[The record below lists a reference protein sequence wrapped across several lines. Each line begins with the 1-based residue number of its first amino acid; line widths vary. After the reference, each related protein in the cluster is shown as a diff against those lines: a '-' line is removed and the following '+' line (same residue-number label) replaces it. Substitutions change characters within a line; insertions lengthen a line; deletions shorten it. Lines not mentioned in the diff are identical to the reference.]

1 MDDVAEEMG
10 KQAIRHWRHPRTV
23 GRAWRVALVVG
34 TVLNTINH
42 YNLMFGAVI
51 SSSVIIQ
58 IVLTYLVP
66 YIVSTH
72 GQVSSHLDNVQ
83 RSVNNEKN

>member
-1 MDDVAEEMG
+1 VDDVTEDVV
-10 KQAIRHWRHPRTV
+10 KQTVRHWRHPRTV

-34 TVLNTINH
+34 TVLNAINH
-42 YNLMFGAVI
+42 YDLMFGAVI

-58 IVLTYLVP
+58 TVLTYLVP

-72 GQVSSHLDNVQ
+72 GQVSSQFDNLQ
-83 RSVNNEKN
+83 GSVRNEKN

>member
-1 MDDVAEEMG
+1 MNDVTEDVV
-10 KQAIRHWRHPRTV
+10 KQAVRHWRHPRTV

-34 TVLNTINH
+34 TILNAINH
-42 YNLMFGAVI
+42 HDLMFGAVI

-72 GQVSSHLDNVQ
+72 GQVSSHFDNLRRGVQ
-83 RSVNNEKN
+83 Q